1 MQPPKVW
8 AAAVISVL
16 DFFFVQHFDNPR
28 GVPDRYGIVR
38 HILRDHGGRAYDGV
52 PPHAHTGQHRR
63 ACADP
68 RIVPD
73 LHRLAGQNVQII
85 GIVVV
90 GKQLDVGGN
99 AGMLANGDA
108 APRHC
113 QQIGVDK
120 NAPADLQHIQR
131 RAAERRCNGA
141 ALAEILAQQLAE
153 QGLQSSE

>member
-73 LHRLAGQNVQII
+73 LHRLAGQNVQIV

-99 AGMLANGDA
+99 AGMIANG
-108 APRHC
+108 
-113 QQIGVDK
+113 
-120 NAPADLQHIQR
+120 
-131 RAAERRCNGA
+131 

-153 QGLQSSE
+153 QVL